1 MYVVIAYLPIYAI
14 VKARS
19 LMTLAINGNGDIQVY
34 GCEDQE
40 GFDRWINGGRFSFE
54 RFGGYVWSENEFE

>member
-19 LMTLAINGNGDIQVY
+19 LMTLAFNGNGDIQVY
-34 GCEDQE
+34 GL
-40 GFDRWINGGRFSFE
+40 IIKK
-54 RFGGYVWSENEFE
+54 

>member
-19 LMTLAINGNGDIQVY
+19 LMTLVINGNGDIQVY
-34 GCEDQE
+34 GL
-40 GFDRWINGGRFSFE
+40 IIKK
-54 RFGGYVWSENEFE
+54 